1 MCAVVRE
8 DSGTFCFPSYGHSNK
23 IPRQVFGAATLSNG
37 AATLGG
43 RTATCGS
50 RAASRYATREVVA
63 SEHDLEVVGDEGAH
77 EAVGVADFVLRLL
90 LEDIKKHYKGAVLPG
105 RPKKAQKIR
114 SQTKK
119 NINLRKY

>member
-1 MCAVVRE
+1 MPTVGSVRI
-8 DSGTFCFPSYGHSNK
+8 GTLGFQLT
-23 IPRQVFGAATLSNG
+23 IVFSAATLSNG

-43 RTATCGS
+43 RTSACGS
-50 RAASRYATREVVA
+50 RASSRYATREVVA

-90 LEDIKKHYKGAVLPG
+90 EDIKKHYKGAVLPG

-114 SQTKK
+114 SQTK
-119 NINLRKY
+119 NTNLRKY

>member
-1 MCAVVRE
+1 MPTVGSVRI
-8 DSGTFCFPSYGHSNK
+8 GTLGF
-23 IPRQVFGAATLSNG
+23 QLTVVFGAATLSNG
-37 AATLGG
+37 AATPGG

-50 RAASRYATREVVA
+50 RAASRYATREIVA
-63 SEHDLEVVGDEGAH
+63 RKHYLEVVGDEGAH
-77 EAVGVADFVLRLL
+77 VAVRIANLVLRL

>member
-1 MCAVVRE
+1 MPTVGNGRI
-8 DSGTFCFPSYGHSNK
+8 GTLGF
-23 IPRQVFGAATLSNG
+23 QLTVVFGAATLSNG

-43 RTATCGS
+43 RTAACGS
-50 RAASRYATREVVA
+50 RAASHYATREVVA
-63 SEHDLEVVGDEGAH
+63 GKENLEVVGDEGAH
-77 EAVGVADFVLRLL
+77 EAVGVADLVLRL

-119 NINLRKY
+119 IQTYESINV